1 MVNEK
6 NNAVG
11 CAMSRYKSRKGGK
24 GGKRRNRRSRWWLY
38 LVCNYAYTNIPK
50 RTVYHA
56 GRSAS
61 KCNNKHDKYKAL
73 CAPDEAIRNE
83 P

>member
-11 CAMSRYKSRKGGK
+11 CAMSRYKSRSKRGQRGK
-24 GGKRRNRRSRWWLY
+24 HWWLY

-50 RTVYHA
+50 YPVYHE
-56 GRSAS
+56 GVSAS
-61 KCNNKHDKYKAL
+61 RCNKKHDKYKAL
-73 CAPDEAIRNE
+73 CAPDETIKNE